1 MANYTY
7 ANLTATIPQ
16 KWAVIVNEAKFPQFV
31 LQDFVT
37 DLSEYAS
44 EDGRIIHVPNLYTN
58 VFTASTQTSG
68 ADIYSSAQ
76 AVAQVDLTIS
86 IDTHRYVAWVI
97 GDLEMAQIAKKY
109 RLNEEYAMEA
119 AKVLRQ
125 ALEDA
130 LFALY
135 ASLTTTT
142 IGSGAAAID
151 DLSVRQAIRT
161 LAAANFELTE
171 CAFFFHPQVYFDQLI
186 GLSKISPNYASN
198 MNTMGTGTLYGGKEN
213 METRAAGRLYGQPVY
228 ISSRVPTVTT
238 TVKNLFLHRRAF
250 AFGTQGG
257 NSKGVRFQMEN
268 NLRLLGVLAVADIR
282 YGVGIL
288 RSDAG
293 VTLNMLLAGTVA

>member
-16 KWAVIVNEAKFPQFV
+16 KWADIVNEAKFPQFV

-58 VFTASTQTSG
+58 VFTASTQTPG

-109 RLNEEYAMEA
+109 SLNREYAMEA
-119 AKVLRQ
+119 TKVLRQ

-142 IGSGAAAID
+142 IGTGAAAID

-161 LAAANFELTE
+161 LAAANFELDE
-171 CAFFFHPQVYFDQLI
+171 CAFFFHPNVYFDQLI

-198 MNTMGTGTLYGGKEN
+198 MNVMTTGTLGDPNNLQMRSSGK
-213 METRAAGRLYGQPVY
+213 LYGQPVF

-238 TVKNLFLHRRAF
+238 TVKNLFLNKRAF
-250 AFGTQGG
+250 GFGTQGG
-257 NSKGVRFQMEN
+257 SSKGVRFQMEN

-293 VTLNMLLAGTVA
+293 VVLNMLTLGTVA